1 MSLIVLW
8 GGFVSC
14 CLSALLSVGDFTP
27 GPYEVTFP
35 AGQTTQ
41 MLNISITNDELF
53 EADTNDFYVF
63 IDNFASNCSIRTS
76 SINEV
81 QVQILDED
89 STLCV
94 PVNTVI
100 SKFLVPIAHCTH
112 CDHSRD
118 NSIGWLESHV
128 NSNGVIM
135 HETSQ
140 F

>member
-8 GGFVSC
+8 SSFVSC
-14 CLSALLSVGDFTP
+14 CLSALLSVDDFTP

-41 MLNISITNDELF
+41 VLNISITNDELF
-53 EADTNDFYVF
+53 EADTNDFHVF
-63 IDNFASNCSIRTS
+63 IDNFASNCSIRTGP
-76 SINEV
+76 INEV

-100 SKFLVPIAHCTH
+100 SELLVAIAHCTH
-112 CDHSRD
+112 CDHSLD

-135 HETSQ
+135 HETSP